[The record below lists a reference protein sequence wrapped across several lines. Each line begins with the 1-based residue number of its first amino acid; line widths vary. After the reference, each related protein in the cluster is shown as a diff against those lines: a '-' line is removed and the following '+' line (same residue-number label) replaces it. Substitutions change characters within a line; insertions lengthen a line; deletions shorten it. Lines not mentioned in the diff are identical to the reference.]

1 MLSGESRTDYM
12 NNSKI
17 WPTISNIE
25 VCFTSEE
32 WGMTG
37 ILEDL
42 FQKECISYGIKTGR
56 TIIHLEL
63 YISDMFDFLFN

>member
-1 MLSGESRTDYM
+1 M
-12 NNSKI
+12 
-17 WPTISNIE
+17 ISNIE

-63 YISDMFDFLFN
+63 YTYK